1 MSPKK
6 DKVNRHKSIKI
17 VQKQKLKLRYVV
29 AAGSAVLLTLLLI
42 LYFNLSK
49 NEEMKAKENDKEEV
63 SELPSSL
70 KIDQQLI
77 MPATPEMRGMQYKSV
92 REEKDFSNLSN

>member
-29 AAGSAVLLTLLLI
+29 AAGSAALLTLLLI

>member
-17 VQKQKLKLRYVV
+17 VQKQKLKLRYIV